1 MLPFLLVG
9 DGVAEATTT
18 ALNGVVTELQSAVTS
33 VAPIAIPVIG
43 AGLVVTIAI
52 KVFKRV
58 ANKAQDA
65 NAQFS
70 IYLNIYIYFFGKVE
84 GGNLPFLLY
93 P

>member
-9 DGVAEATTT
+9 QGTVTEATTT
-18 ALNGVVTELQSAVTS
+18 ALNDVVSQLSTAVTS

-58 ANKAQDA
+58 ANKA
-65 NAQFS
+65 
-70 IYLNIYIYFFGKVE
+70 
-84 GGNLPFLLY
+84 
-93 P
+93 